1 MDSETVAVG
10 ALTALMLTV
19 WIEEGVR
26 FLTSP
31 ALRLPTVTDAIICL
45 VPAILLFMVWKTKL
59 SK

>member
-1 MDSETVAVG
+1 MAVG

-45 VPAILLFMVWKTKL
+45 VPAILLFMVWKTKR